1 MAITELQGSASPV
14 SADVPALRAEHSV
27 LDPGTRV
34 QVRRRFDAKWARG
47 FEVLEHHA
55 GLYRVRRLSDGET
68 LPVWFPGEELRLE
81 RTDNNWW
88 Y

>member
-14 SADVPALRAEHSV
+14 SADVPAVGEGRSV
-27 LDPGTRV
+27 LDPGSRV

-47 FEVLEHHA
+47 FEVLEHQA

-68 LPVWFPGEELRLE
+68 LPVWFPGDELRLD
-81 RTDNNWW
+81 RADNTWW

>member
-14 SADVPALRAEHSV
+14 SADDPTAAEEHPV
-27 LDPGTRV
+27 LNPGTRV

-47 FEVLEHHA
+47 FEVLEHRA

-68 LPVWFPGEELRLE
+68 LPVWFPGDEVRP
-81 RTDNNWW
+81 DKVNNNWW
-88 Y
+88 F